1 MVIAARQLQLK
12 LPDGRALEIL
22 IDGPAE
28 GLPLIFHF
36 GTPCAAVFFRPL
48 VAEATRRKLRTVI
61 YSRPGYATS
70 SAKPGRSVADAVG
83 DVQAILG
90 ELDAEEFV
98 TIGWSGGGP
107 HALACAANL
116 PDRCAAAVSL
126 AGVAPYAAAGL
137 DWMAG
142 MGPENV
148 EEFNLALQGEAAL
161 TPWLEQQALGL
172 GQVEGTAV
180 AAALG
185 GLVSDVDKAALTGEF
200 AEFMAAV
207 FRRAVSSGIAGWRD
221 DDLAFTRDWGFDLAR
236 IERPVAVW
244 QGEQDRMVPFT
255 HGQWLAQHIPNAR
268 VRLYRDEGH
277 LSLGVKALDRIIDDV
292 LAIAR

>member
-36 GTPCAAVFFRPL
+36 GTPSAAVLFRPL

-107 HALACAANL
+107 HALA
-116 PDRCAAAVSL
+116 
-126 AGVAPYAAAGL
+126 
-137 DWMAG
+137 
-142 MGPENV
+142 
-148 EEFNLALQGEAAL
+148 
-161 TPWLEQQALGL
+161 
-172 GQVEGTAV
+172 
-180 AAALG
+180 
-185 GLVSDVDKAALTGEF
+185 
-200 AEFMAAV
+200 
-207 FRRAVSSGIAGWRD
+207 
-221 DDLAFTRDWGFDLAR
+221 
-236 IERPVAVW
+236 
-244 QGEQDRMVPFT
+244 
-255 HGQWLAQHIPNAR
+255 
-268 VRLYRDEGH
+268 
-277 LSLGVKALDRIIDDV
+277 
-292 LAIAR
+292 